1 MTTTLMYEDPFYD
14 TNYVYGSLLAL
25 NFYSMYSHDPEH
37 FAPRYIALMKNG
49 FDAPPAIL
57 LKRFLDL
64 DLHDPRLF
72 TNAMSVF
79 EDKVN
84 LLEKTYQK

>member
-1 MTTTLMYEDPFYD
+1 MYRQ
-14 TNYVYGSLLAL
+14 
-25 NFYSMYSHDPEH
+25 DPEH

-49 FDAPPAIL
+49 FDAPPQVL

-64 DLHDPRLF
+64 DLRDPRLF
-72 TNAMSVF
+72 VDAMSVF

-84 LLEKTYQK
+84 LLEKTYQR